1 MTEGS
6 LKDKTLTGLF
16 WNGVDKF
23 AYNIILFTI
32 NIIMARLLSPTDY
45 GLVGIPFYCCFK
57 YPFSCA
63 FCISSC
69 IVCIPICWAIGNI
82 SAVALGFISDN
93 FFPTG
98 VS

>member
-1 MTEGS
+1 MACAEALQAHAHAIPNS
-6 LKDKTLTGLF
+6 KTNRPLF
-16 WNGVDKF
+16 Q
-23 AYNIILFTI
+23 I
-32 NIIMARLLSPTDY
+32 
-45 GLVGIPFYCCFK
+45 
-57 YPFSCA
+57 PFSCA